1 MAVMS
6 RFSRREFLRIAGLT
20 LGTLAFTPL
29 TLPPGDSPD
38 GQSLARATRFGIGV
52 LDNPDPE
59 APLVRRL
66 SRDEVVP
73 VREEVIG
80 PNGPS
85 GNPRWFHLADGFAH
99 TAYLQ
104 PVRDILNPPLG
115 AIDAP
120 GRLAEVTVPY
130 TQSYEQANL
139 SSRPLYRLYC
149 SAVFWVVGVVQGV
162 DGEPWY
168 TLLDER
174 LYKRSYVHAKY
185 LRVFELAELEPLSP
199 EIPLEQKRI
208 EVDLAQQRLT
218 AFESGRAVFATTISG
233 GRYRANPSVREG
245 KTWTPIGQ
253 FAVFQKIPSRHM
265 GDGRLTSDIEANEFP
280 GVPWVSLFTM
290 AGIAFHGVY
299 WHNDFGRPRSDGCI
313 NMRPAEALWVYRWA
327 RPIVPLTFYSEQ
339 RLGTQ
344 VEVRG

>member
-1 MAVMS
+1 
-6 RFSRREFLRIAGLT
+6 
-20 LGTLAFTPL
+20 
-29 TLPPGDSPD
+29 
-38 GQSLARATRFGIGV
+38 
-52 LDNPDPE
+52 
-59 APLVRRL
+59 
-66 SRDEVVP
+66 
-73 VREEVIG
+73 
-80 PNGPS
+80 
-85 GNPRWFHLADGFAH
+85 
-99 TAYLQ
+99 
-104 PVRDILNPPLG
+104 
-115 AIDAP
+115 
-120 GRLAEVTVPY
+120 
-130 TQSYEQANL
+130 
-139 SSRPLYRLYC
+139 
-149 SAVFWVVGVVQGV
+149 
-162 DGEPWY
+162 
-168 TLLDER
+168 
-174 LYKRSYVHAKY
+174 
-185 LRVFELAELEPLSP
+185 VFELAELEPLSP